1 MANDPPKLDI
11 RSLHLIHQ
19 NKTSIKEQ
27 TFNEILK
34 LCHNKITKTNKE
46 LKQYECL
53 YLPPITMSGRPVY
66 NYHELISFIIIKLRE
81 NGLKSYWDN
90 IKKHIYISWKPE
102 DVSCNNYD
110 DNNEDDDL
118 DSIFNLSDNIKFLE
132 INPAESNNTK
142 KGKSKKN
149 KTNQVEHVAFVKYG
163 NTNITDILPVNL
175 GGDTRGDTH
184 QFRL

>member
-1 MANDPPKLDI
+1 MANDTPKLDI

-19 NKTSIKEQ
+19 NKISIKEQ

-66 NYHELISFIIIKLRE
+66 NYHELISFIILKLRE

-90 IKKHIYISWKPE
+90 IKKQIYISWKPE
-102 DVSCNNYD
+102 DVSYNNYD
-110 DNNEDDDL
+110 EINEDNDDL
-118 DSIFNLSDNIKFLE
+118 DSIFNPSDNIKFLE
-132 INPAESNNTK
+132 INQPEQDITK

-149 KTNQVEHVAFVKYG
+149 KPSQVEHVAFVKYG
-163 NTNITDILPVNL
+163 NTNITDIVPVNL
-175 GGDTRGDTH
+175 LGDTRSSNH
-184 QFRL
+184 HA